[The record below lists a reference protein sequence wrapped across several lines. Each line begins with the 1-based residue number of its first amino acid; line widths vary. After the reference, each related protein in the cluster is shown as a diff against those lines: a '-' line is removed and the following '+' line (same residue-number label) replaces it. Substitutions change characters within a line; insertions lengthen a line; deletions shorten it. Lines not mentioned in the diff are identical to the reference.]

1 MKILF
6 IEDDQIL
13 SNNLSSILKNE
24 SYDVTCAYDGK
35 SAIQLCKNQSFDI
48 FLLDY
53 NLPDMNGLDIFSEY
67 SQMNHL
73 KKAKTVFFSSNSD
86 EDFQIKVLQEC
97 ADDYIIKPVS
107 SKLLVTKLNK
117 IAKKEPQDHAS
128 WHITFDPTNLTAT
141 LGNVTVELTRTEYG
155 ILKLLNQNVNKP
167 VKRDDVIT
175 VIRGDGFSVTPR
187 IIDFQICNL
196 RKKMDKY
203 GEFLETVRGVGYK
216 LTRR

>member
-6 IEDDQIL
+6 IEDDQVL
-13 SNNLSSILKNE
+13 ASNITNILKSE

-35 SAIQLCKNQSFDI
+35 SAIQLCKNNTFDI

-67 SQMNHL
+67 SQMDHL
-73 KKAKTVFFSSNSD
+73 KKSKTVFFSSNSD
-86 EDFQIKVLQEC
+86 EDFQIKVLQDC
-97 ADDYIIKPVS
+97 ADDYIIKPIS

-117 IAKKEPQDHAS
+117 IANRNVANVS
-128 WHITFDPTNLTAT
+128 WNIDFDPTNLQAMI
-141 LGNVTVELTRTEYG
+141 GDMKVELTCTEYG
-155 ILKLLNQNVNKP
+155 ILKLLNQNANKP
-167 VKRDDVIT
+167 VKRDDVIS

-203 GEFLETVRGVGYK
+203 GEYLETVRGVGYK
-216 LTRR
+216 LTKK

>member
-13 SNNLSSILKNE
+13 ANNLSNILKNE

-35 SAIQLCKNQSFDI
+35 SAIQLCKNNTFDI

-67 SQMNHL
+67 SQMDHL
-73 KKAKTVFFSSNSD
+73 KQSKTVFFSSNSD

-117 IAKKEPQDHAS
+117 IAQRNSSFAS
-128 WHITFDPTNLTAT
+128 WNIDFDPTNLQITI
-141 LGNVTVELTRTEYG
+141 GNIKVELTRTEYG
-155 ILKLLNQNVNKP
+155 ILKLLNQNANKP
-167 VKRDDVIT
+167 VKRDDVIS

-203 GEFLETVRGVGYK
+203 GEYLETVRGVGYK
-216 LTRR
+216 LTKK

>member
-6 IEDDQIL
+6 IEDDQVL
-13 SNNLSSILKNE
+13 ASNITNILKSE

-35 SAIQLCKNQSFDI
+35 SAIQLCKNNTFDI

-67 SQMNHL
+67 SQMDHL
-73 KKAKTVFFSSNSD
+73 KKSKTVFFSSNSD
-86 EDFQIKVLQEC
+86 EDFQIKVLQDC
-97 ADDYIIKPVS
+97 ADDYIIKPIS

-117 IAKKEPQDHAS
+117 IANRNVANVS
-128 WHITFDPTNLTAT
+128 WNIDFDPTNLQAMI
-141 LGNVTVELTRTEYG
+141 GDMKVELTRTEYG
-155 ILKLLNQNVNKP
+155 ILKLLNQNANKP
-167 VKRDDVIT
+167 VKRDDVIS

-203 GEFLETVRGVGYK
+203 GEYLETVRGVGYK
-216 LTRR
+216 LTKK